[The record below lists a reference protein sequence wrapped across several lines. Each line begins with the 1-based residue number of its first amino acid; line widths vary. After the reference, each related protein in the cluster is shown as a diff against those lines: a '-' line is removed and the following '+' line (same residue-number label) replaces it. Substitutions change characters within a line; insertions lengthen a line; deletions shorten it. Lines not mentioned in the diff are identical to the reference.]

1 MAESLPC
8 NHSLKTSQA
17 MACGVFFSGQSVR
30 AKCKKN
36 QFSML
41 NEIHRIASL
50 HIRLFIVPNQY
61 LYALLCHVFNIK
73 NLIDLRALHTI
84 EKEVSV

>member
-1 MAESLPC
+1 LWGFAFLR
-8 NHSLKTSQA
+8 KTPNLN
-17 MACGVFFSGQSVR
+17 
-30 AKCKKN
+30 AKI